1 MLPVFPGRRP
11 PLRRRRGE
19 AVRIVPPQSPTLP
32 MVHKFGRFLLVGGLC
47 TGLQYLLL
55 VALVEELGLSATIAS
70 TIGYAASSVV
80 NYYLNYSFTFNSAE
94 RHRRSL
100 PRFVLIGVFGLL
112 LNAAVTFVGINIY
125 GVHYLLAQ
133 VAATSVTLLWNFL
146 ANLRWTF

>member
-1 MLPVFPGRRP
+1 
-11 PLRRRRGE
+11 
-19 AVRIVPPQSPTLP
+19 VRIVPPQSPTLP
-32 MVHKFGRFLLVGGLC
+32 VVHKFGRFLLVGGLC

-55 VALVEELGLSATIAS
+55 VALVEGLGLSATAAS
-70 TIGYAASSVV
+70 TMGYAASSVV
-80 NYYLNYSFTFNSAE
+80 NYFLNYSFTFNSAE

-112 LNAAVTFVGINIY
+112 LNGAVTFVGTTIY

-133 VAATSVTLLWNFL
+133 VAATIVTLLWNFL